1 MYAQAMFD
9 EGRSER
15 DLLLT
20 MEKTRREYAEACNQ
34 CAEPL
39 RIYEEQSELPAPEDS
54 QALLKAAKR
63 RTLAFEAYRR
73 ALQAL
78 TDYLIASKVPPNPA

>member
-1 MYAQAMFD
+1 MPCLN

-15 DLLLT
+15 NLLVT

-39 RIYEEQSELPAPEDS
+39 RI
-54 QALLKAAKR
+54 
-63 RTLAFEAYRR
+63 
-73 ALQAL
+73 
-78 TDYLIASKVPPNPA
+78 